1 MRHVSLRRPQLN
13 PIIVREVRTRMR
25 GGRPYAILT
34 VFLLLLSAVAAMFY
48 TLMMQQSRMGV
59 TLMSAHVG
67 QALFNGLAL
76 CEVFLVVFL
85 APALTSGAISGEREQ
100 LTYDML
106 LATPLPPMQILW
118 GKLIGALS
126 YLLLLILAAVPIF
139 SVVMMFG
146 GVEPRTMLKALAL
159 LLMTTLA
166 FGMIGLSCSA
176 LVRRTSRATLL
187 SYSIILLLLG
197 ATTLPAAVWGQF
209 STPIGQMP
217 PPWLVYLNPFSAIFS
232 LTAGNFNAEMSTY
245 YAYFDPF
252 AGLPVMQLLSPGV
265 IYYGPNGQVVL
276 PTYRATLLCYLLLT
290 LLLGWLS
297 AHLVV
302 PYRRWWPRLFDLGF
316 LALIALALGLA
327 YLARTWWYLAPPE
340 LIG

>member
-106 LATPLPPMQILW
+106 LATPLSPTRILW

-126 YLLLLILAAVPIF
+126 YLLLLIVAAVPIF
-139 SVVMMFG
+139 SVVLMFG
-146 GVEPRTMLKALAL
+146 GVEPRSMLKALVL
-159 LLMTTLA
+159 LLTTTLT
-166 FGMIGLSCSA
+166 FGMIGLTCSA
-176 LVRRTSRATLL
+176 LLRRTSRATLL
-187 SYSIILLLLG
+187 SYIVILFLLA
-197 ATTLPAAVWGQF
+197 ATTLPALVWGQF
-209 STPIGQMP
+209 SNPVGQMP
-217 PPWLVYLNPFSAIFS
+217 PPWLVYLNPFSAVFS
-232 LTAGNFNAEMSTY
+232 LSGMNFNIEMSSY
-245 YAYFDPF
+245 YGYFDPF
-252 AGLPVMQLLSPGV
+252 AGLPVAALLAPGV
-265 IYYGPNGQVVL
+265 LYYGQNGQVL
-276 PTYRATLLCYLLLT
+276 MPTYRATIIFFMLLT
-290 LLLGWLS
+290 LVLGWLS
-297 AHLVV
+297 AHLVL
-302 PYRRWWPRLFDLGF
+302 PRRRWWPRFFDLGF
-316 LALIALALGLA
+316 MLLLALGVGLA
-327 YLARTWWYLAPPE
+327 YLTRNWWYLAPPV
-340 LIG
+340 L